1 MVDVPKLG
9 MFLLMTLDFLG
20 SKSELGLAERNRVAL
35 KCNVGNGGRTSA
47 V

>member
-9 MFLLMTLDFLG
+9 MFFLITLDFLG
-20 SKSELGLAERNRVAL
+20 SKSELGLAERNRVTV
-35 KCNVGNGGRTSA
+35 KCSVRNGGRTSA